1 MSFTYEYIFR
11 NEDDNYDL
19 DEPTPSISE
28 EMDQYMLKEKCHEE
42 GLLERALEEERN
54 EGRPSKRARFLSG
67 LAARFLD
74 ENKLLVSENGQCF
87 CYQEQV
93 GCFRPV
99 PDLQS
104 YVADELGE
112 DICVSLLN
120 RDLREIAERLSML
133 KRLRV
138 SIDGFN
144 QPSVFVNLENGVYDV
159 FFGEMKRHSPR
170 YRFTY
175 WVHAKFVPE
184 PEKLACPVFEEFCRS
199 SLEGDPEKRQLL
211 LEFIGYILMDSNAG
225 KCALFLKGQP
235 DTGKSVISEFI
246 TRLFDDELISSIPL
260 HELSSRFFKAELAMK
275 KLNVAGEI
283 AGRALHDIS
292 VFKSVTGS
300 DRITGEFKGQ
310 KPFSFVPRCKL
321 LFSGNTLPLTREADA
336 TAAFVNRIRVL
347 LFNKSIPK
355 VEQDKGLLDKLW
367 EERDTIVTL
376 ALQAAEKL
384 LARGYE
390 FTVPQDS
397 KEFLASFKHRG
408 NILGLFLEECCELS
422 PEGKVFNTELYAAFT
437 SFCEHNGLECMRRTR
452 FYEMLSGIPHVTAK
466 RLRIGSENRQGHQG
480 ISLKKV
486 SRHGTLE
493 QTRETSCGARNLDV
507 PANGTTV

>member
-1 MSFTYEYIFR
+1 MSYDFLNY
-11 NEDDNYDL
+11 DNYDAE
-19 DEPTPSISE
+19 EPMPSISE
-28 EMDQYMLKEKCHEE
+28 EMDRQMWKEKRHEE
-42 GLLERALEEERN
+42 RLLERALEEERD

-74 ENKLLVSENGQCF
+74 AEKLLISENGQCF
-87 CYQEQV
+87 CYQEQK
-93 GCFRPV
+93 GCFRPAA
-99 PDLQS
+99 DLQS
-104 YVADELGE
+104 YIADELGE
-112 DICVSLLN
+112 DLCASLLN
-120 RDLREIAERLSML
+120 RDLREIADRLSLMS
-133 KRLRV
+133 KLRV
-138 SIDGFN
+138 SIDDFN
-144 QPSVFVNLENGVYDV
+144 RQATLVNLGNGVYDV
-159 FFGEMKRHSPR
+159 FFGEMKMHSPK

-175 WVHAKFVPE
+175 CVHANFVPV
-184 PEKLACPVFEEFCRS
+184 PEELSCPVFEEFCRS

-246 TRLFDDELISSIPL
+246 TRLFDDELISNVPL

-292 VFKSVTGS
+292 VFKSVTGN

-310 KPFSFVPRCKL
+310 KPFSFVPRCKM
-321 LFSGNTLPLTREADA
+321 LFSGNTLPLTKETDA

-355 VEQDKGLLDKLW
+355 AEQDKGLLDKLW

-376 ALQAAEKL
+376 ALRAAEKL
-384 LARGYE
+384 LERSFE
-390 FTVPQDS
+390 FTFPQDS

-408 NILGLFLEECCELS
+408 NVLGLFLEECCELS
-422 PEGKVFNTELYAAFT
+422 PEGKVFNTALYAAFT
-437 SFCEHNGLECMRRTR
+437 SFCEVNGLECMSRAR
-452 FYEMLSGIPHVTAK
+452 FYEMLSGIPHVSAR
-466 RLRIGSENRQGHQG
+466 RLRIGNENRQGHQG

-486 SRHGTLE
+486 VRNGTLE
-493 QTRETSCGARNLDV
+493 QSRKTPYGARNSGV
-507 PANGTTV
+507 PVNDAAE